1 MCIFT
6 ALHRQAMNPN
16 IQGRCPSHLSINPF
30 ICYWYRLYVRKKP
43 LEIDSLYPRFCKA
56 SMLAPFFA
64 GIAAASNLDGAAT
77 LPMHGVYPPA
87 YVHFHSLNQ
96 IKLYFQHIV
105 VVLPRQHG
113 ALISSRWFRIPARG
127 LALSNRIPTR
137 PFWFSWDVGWSLKIV
152 PSLKISQR
160 K

>member
-1 MCIFT
+1 
-6 ALHRQAMNPN
+6 
-16 IQGRCPSHLSINPF
+16 
-30 ICYWYRLYVRKKP
+30 
-43 LEIDSLYPRFCKA
+43 
-56 SMLAPFFA
+56 MLAPFFA

-113 ALISSRWFRIPARG
+113 AADFGSQPGSCPQQQNPSQTILVQLRCG
-127 LALSNRIPTR
+127 LKSKDSAFT
-137 PFWFSWDVGWSLKIV
+137 
-152 PSLKISQR
+152 
-160 K
+160 